1 MQIQWREYLV
11 GEIMD
16 KLRGGHD
23 FFMSEDQRYEESGL
37 KRIITRF
44 EYIMNTHLREFVKLS
59 IDDWV
64 EFIRYFTNPNLNNDE
79 LWKVN
84 KRPCITIHLSIK
96 KREKKKDKKKDKKDK
111 PKDEEGAAPEEVDT
125 DDDKNKVI
133 FSPTIQKCQEFV
145 LSTMD
150 WIVESTNK
158 MCSLEHD
165 LMPFLEKPE

>member
-1 MQIQWREYLV
+1 MER
-11 GEIMD
+11 
-16 KLRGGHD
+16 LRGGHD

-44 EYIMNTHLREFVKLS
+44 EYIMNTHLREFVRLS

-64 EFIRYFTNPNLNNDE
+64 KFITYFTNPNLNNDE

-96 KREKKKDKKKDKKDK
+96 KREKKKDKKKEKKDK
-111 PKDEEGAAPEEVDT
+111 DKLKEEEGAAAPEEDT

-133 FSPTIQKCQEFV
+133 FSPTI
-145 LSTMD
+145 
-150 WIVESTNK
+150 
-158 MCSLEHD
+158 
-165 LMPFLEKPE
+165 

>member
-1 MQIQWREYLV
+1 
-11 GEIMD
+11 MD

-133 FSPTIQKCQEFV
+133 FSPTI
-145 LSTMD
+145 
-150 WIVESTNK
+150 
-158 MCSLEHD
+158 
-165 LMPFLEKPE
+165 

>member
-1 MQIQWREYLV
+1 
-11 GEIMD
+11 MD
-16 KLRGGHD
+16 KLRGGGHD

-64 EFIRYFTNPNLNNDE
+64 EFIRRFTNPNLNNDE

-96 KREKKKDKKKDKKDK
+96 KREKKKDKKKEKKDK
-111 PKDEEGAAPEEVDT
+111 HKEDDGAAPEDDT
-125 DDDKNKVI
+125 DDDKNKII
-133 FSPTIQKCQEFV
+133 FSPTI
-145 LSTMD
+145 
-150 WIVESTNK
+150 
-158 MCSLEHD
+158 
-165 LMPFLEKPE
+165 